1 MKKAVP
7 RSRGKTPRG
16 AKSVAPPP
24 GVAFFD
30 FDNTL
35 IHGDAG
41 PLFGR
46 SLFTAQLH
54 ERRFLARIRLR
65 LRYAPYI
72 AWMGLQAALYRL
84 RVRRRSSIVRSA
96 YRGLKG
102 IPAAEFDGRIDAF
115 VDREVPSLIYPEV
128 RRHVE
133 EHLAAGRRCVVITTG
148 MEPLVKRAV
157 RHFPPGMEVIGCRM
171 LTKKGKLTGKVVG
184 PLFGVD
190 KANILD
196 AYCRALGVDPKAC
209 WSYSDHWSDKQM
221 LEAVGHG
228 VAVNPRPRFR
238 RLAQRMHWGILET
251 ARTRGSPSDP
261 R

>member
-1 MKKAVP
+1 MKGRQA
-7 RSRGKTPRG
+7 RSKGKTPRG

-46 SLFTAQLH
+46 SLVSAQLH
-54 ERRFLARIRLR
+54 ERRFWSRVRLR

-72 AWMGLQAALYRL
+72 TWMALQAGLYEL
-84 RVRRRSSIVRSA
+84 RMRKRSNIVRSA
-96 YRGLKG
+96 YRGLRG

-115 VDREVPSLIYPEV
+115 VDAEIPRRIYPEM
-128 RRHVE
+128 RHIVE
-133 EHLAAGRRCVVITTG
+133 GHLAAGRRCVVVTTG

-171 LTKKGKLTGKVVG
+171 LTRKGKLTGKVVG

-228 VAVNPRPRFR
+228 VVVNPRMRFR
-238 RLAQRMHWGILET
+238 RLALRVGWEILE
-251 ARTRGSPSDP
+251 PSDP
-261 R
+261 RAPSS

>member
-1 MKKAVP
+1 MTPA
-7 RSRGKTPRG
+7 PRG
-16 AKSVAPPP
+16 TLPKRSPRQAPARAPP
-24 GVAFFD
+24 GIAFFD
-30 FDNTL
+30 FDYTL

-54 ERRFLARIRLR
+54 ERRFWGRVRLR
-65 LRYAPYI
+65 LRFLPYAL
-72 AWMGLQAALYRL
+72 WMGLQAGLYKL
-84 RVRRRSSIVRSA
+84 RARKRSSIVRSA
-96 YRGLKG
+96 YRALKG
-102 IPAAEFDGRIDAF
+102 VPVAEFDGRLDAF
-115 VDREVPSLIYPEV
+115 VDAEIPPRVYPEV
-128 RRHVE
+128 REHVE
-133 EHLAAGRRCVVITTG
+133 RHLAAGRRCVVITTG
-148 MEPLVKRAV
+148 MEPLVQRAI

-171 LTKKGKLTGKVVG
+171 LTREGRLTGRVVG

-228 VAVNPRPRFR
+228 VAVNPRARFR
-238 RLAQRMHWGILET
+238 KLAQRMGWEILEP
-251 ARTRGSPSDP
+251 ADP
-261 R
+261 RG